1 MKNATKQLR
10 TALAESLQL
19 NLSGLNEKHTKKLQK
34 TVARAAKQLAR
45 KFAKFTAKELKSHKK
60 AASATHALP
69 KPVIRA
75 TRTAAKR
82 PVPAKA
88 ATKA

>member
-1 MKNATKQLR
+1 MKNAERQLQ
-10 TALAESLQL
+10 TALTESLQL

-34 TVARAAKQLAR
+34 TVARAVKQLVR
-45 KFAKFTAKELKSHKK
+45 KFAKFTAKELKGHKK
-60 AASATHALP
+60 EALTTHALP

-82 PVPAKA
+82 PAIAKG
-88 ATKA
+88 